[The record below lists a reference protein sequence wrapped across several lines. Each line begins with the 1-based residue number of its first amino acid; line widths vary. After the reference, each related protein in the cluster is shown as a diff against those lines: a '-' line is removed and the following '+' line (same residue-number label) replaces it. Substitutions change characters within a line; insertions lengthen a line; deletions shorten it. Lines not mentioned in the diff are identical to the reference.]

1 MNICLFRFD
10 TVKKGSNLAYK
21 RLLRPT
27 LCYDIA
33 KGLKR
38 PILAYF
44 GYIWAYI
51 HIYGYDEVN
60 ACNLGVWVLFVRST
74 ILSK

>member
-10 TVKKGSNLAYK
+10 TVRKGSNLAYK

-27 LCYDIA
+27 LCHSIA

-44 GYIWAYI
+44 GYIGVYI
-51 HIYGYDEVN
+51 HIYNYDEVN
-60 ACNLGVWVLFVRST
+60 AYNLGVLGVFVRST